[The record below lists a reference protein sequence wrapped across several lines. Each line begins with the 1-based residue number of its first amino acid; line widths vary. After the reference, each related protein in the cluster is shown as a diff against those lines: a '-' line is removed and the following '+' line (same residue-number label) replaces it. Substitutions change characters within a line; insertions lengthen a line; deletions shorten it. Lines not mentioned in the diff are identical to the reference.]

1 MEGPTYRG
9 IPYLQLDSL
18 PRKADDPGAKFYANR
33 MLRGALFKLPL
44 DELVQRTRLAC
55 PGIPYNNKFEHVI
68 IFFIGIRRFSTIP
81 IV

>member
-1 MEGPTYRG
+1 MEGPTYRD
-9 IPYLQLDSL
+9 IPYLQLDGLS
-18 PRKADDPGAKFYANR
+18 RKADNSGAKFYANR
-33 MLRGALFKLPL
+33 MLRGAFLKLPL
-44 DELVQRTRLAC
+44 DELVQRARLAC